1 MLDGQNAPTVFI
13 VDDDDAVRDSLKVLL
28 EFQDY
33 RVRDYPSGA
42 AFLAAEQPPHNGC
55 LVLDLHMP
63 VMSGFELLD
72 ILTASRFDLPVI
84 LITGRNDAAVQAR
97 ADASGAIALL
107 EKPFDDD
114 VLLQTIRRAL
124 AISTK
129 DTTG

>member
-1 MLDGQNAPTVFI
+1 MRDGHNAFTVFI
-13 VDDDDAVRDSLKVLL
+13 VDDDDAVRDSLKALL

-42 AFLAAEQPPHNGC
+42 AFLAAEQPPHKGC

-84 LITGRNDAAVQAR
+84 LITGRNDAAVRAR
-97 ADASGAIALL
+97 ADGSGAVALL

-124 AISTK
+124 AVPAN
-129 DTTG
+129 DAAG